1 MVMNVWEA
9 QRSAR
14 RRTALYIATFIFLTV
29 GIAFLIDAA
38 FDYLAKAGYIEPT
51 NNMGFIFLVVTC
63 LIAFFYYM
71 RYATQGGKVV
81 AQSLGAREVLP
92 TTTDYKER
100 QLYNIVEEM
109 AVASGLPMPQVFLL
123 EAQEI
128 NAFAA
133 GVKPENAAVTV
144 TRGALEF
151 LTRDE
156 LQGVIAHELGHIKN
170 ADMKVNMRLAAM
182 VMAFVFVL
190 YIGMRLLQSSF
201 LFGGRRREG
210 GGNPLA
216 LIALVFLV
224 AGAITWF
231 AGAILRSMV
240 SRQREYLADASAAQF
255 TRNPSGI
262 ANALRKIAKMKD
274 VHDMPG
280 TGMAYS
286 HLYFENHSFWAS
298 LFSTHPPLEKR
309 IAALEGRTYFEK
321 K

>member
-14 RRTALYIATFIFLTV
+14 KRTALYITAFIFLTV
-29 GIAFLIDAA
+29 GIAFLIDFV
-38 FDYLAKAGYIEPT
+38 FDYLAQAGYIQPIPY
-51 NNMGFIFLVVTC
+51 MGGLFLVVTF
-63 LIAFFYYM
+63 LIAIFYYI

-92 TTTDYKER
+92 TTPDYKEK
-100 QLYNIVEEM
+100 QLLNIVEEM

-133 GVKPENAAVTV
+133 GIKPENAAVTV
-144 TRGALEF
+144 TRGALN
-151 LTRDE
+151 LLNRDE

-190 YIGMRLLQSSF
+190 YIGMRLLQSSV
-201 LFGGRRREG
+201 LFGGGRRREG
-210 GGNPLA
+210 GSNPLA

-231 AGAILRSMV
+231 AGALLRSMV

-286 HLYFENHSFWAS
+286 HLYFENHSFWATM
-298 LFSTHPPLEKR
+298 FSTHPPVEKR
-309 IAALEGRTYFEK
+309 IAALEGRKYFEK
-321 K
+321 